1 MTMSKKV
8 MLVLL
13 VSILCMTNAF
23 SLPLDLASGSAWGMA
38 DAGLSLDYE
47 SDSFLANPAL
57 LGLEKDK
64 DTSFLA
70 SARFQDAL
78 DASNFTLS
86 PFAARLEEPVADW
99 AISFISGSLA
109 FSIQNRNTLENRQL
123 FSDASEY
130 VGKRATLF
138 QFDWATSRSVFSF
151 GVTARASAVSERSLV
166 KIQDDRIL
174 LDYFVET
181 TVGRYE
187 AVDDLS
193 SVTFGV
199 GILLDYRW
207 FKMGVVSDQLAYGS
221 AEQSL
226 VVSMDSL
233 LKTLDWGFSFS
244 SPTYDDANQLHLL
257 KFQGALD
264 FVNLGSD
271 TDRELKLGISAKLQ
285 LLPTWS
291 VSLQLGYREYKPES
305 TDLLKFSLARGR
317 QTLAL
322 NAQLDT
328 FKVTLACGWPTAWYS
343 KTATSQQAV
352 LLVGAALML

>member
-1 MTMSKKV
+1 M
-8 MLVLL
+8 
-13 VSILCMTNAF
+13 
-23 SLPLDLASGSAWGMA
+23 
-38 DAGLSLDYE
+38 
-47 SDSFLANPAL
+47 
-57 LGLEKDK
+57 
-64 DTSFLA
+64 
-70 SARFQDAL
+70 
-78 DASNFTLS
+78 
-86 PFAARLEEPVADW
+86 
-99 AISFISGSLA
+99 
-109 FSIQNRNTLENRQL
+109 ENRQL

-130 VGKRATLF
+130 VGKRPH
-138 QFDWATSRSVFSF
+138 SFSSTGPLAFRFLF

-187 AVDDLS
+187 AWTICPAL
-193 SVTFGV
+193 TFGV

-328 FKVTLACGWPTAWYS
+328 FQVTLACGWPTAWYS

-352 LLVGAALML
+352 LLVGVALIL